1 MTNDKTKFILLHVSE
16 KESSDFLQ
24 DALTNQGVER
34 GLFMRTTIGSDI
46 FKRFDV
52 IKERGYFPVGVIV
65 DPKTQHIEFLFNRHP
80 NQTDSMKLAEFK
92 SDNPLKL

>member
-1 MTNDKTKFILLHVSE
+1 MTKNNAKFILLHVGD
-16 KESSDFLQ
+16 KESNDFLK

-34 GLFMRTTIGSDI
+34 GLYMRTTIGSDI

-52 IKERGYFPVGVIV
+52 VKERGYFPVGIII
-65 DPKTQHIEFLFNRHP
+65 DPKTEHIEFLFNRHP

-92 SDNPLKL
+92 SDKPFEL